1 MCVCTH
7 VCTSG
12 RCLECT
18 LHFSL
23 NVQNFQKLEEEEEER
38 KKNSLTL
45 LKTPCATSELFL
57 VPRASVLSD
66 ALK

>member
-1 MCVCTH
+1 MCVCTR
-7 VCTSG
+7 VRTSG
-12 RCLECT
+12 RCLKCT

-23 NVQNFQKLEEEEEER
+23 NVQNFQKLEEEEER